1 MNNNIDPILYNVY
14 LGLHDHFGAIIVHRR
29 HRKSNTSIE
38 IIFTSPAIKEYT
50 GRLNTLKE
58 AEACGYWV
66 ISRRQT
72 KGKHLTWRGHAVFQL
87 FLSPVHPKKRHEAL
101 LATAQTA
108 VQQLQTTSND
118 LKQLQTTPED
128 ITFEPIIP
136 RPSLPS
142 RTRIFCPS
150 LAKKSST
157 SCISQNFFVPL
168 QPQRF
173 EYGSIDRY
181 TSSGDDLQGIGRNG

>member
-1 MNNNIDPILYNVY
+1 MNNNINPILYNVY
-14 LGLHDHFGAIIVHRR
+14 LGLHDRLGAIIVHRR

-50 GRLNTLKE
+50 GRINTLKE
-58 AEACGYWV
+58 AETCGYWV

-108 VQQLQTTSND
+108 VQQLQTT
-118 LKQLQTTPED
+118 PED
-128 ITFEPIIP
+128 ITFEPIML

-142 RTRIFCPS
+142 RKRTYFEPFRANSDINHQ
-150 LAKKSST
+150 KMH
-157 SCISQNFFVPL
+157 FF
-168 QPQRF
+168 
-173 EYGSIDRY
+173 
-181 TSSGDDLQGIGRNG
+181 